1 MTDDELVERMA
12 EALWQAE
19 SERAAGRRRLI
30 PWEEEGADMQNWWRI
45 GARAALAVAEP
56 VIRERCAVKLETMA
70 RDHNTRLI
78 GTSHTPDHACALREG
93 ADSIRTGATP

>member
-1 MTDDELVERMA
+1 MSDDELVERMA

-19 SERAAGRRRLI
+19 SERAGGRRRLI

-56 VIRERCAVKLETMA
+56 VIRERECAAYLARIRENIDFLEKDRA
-70 RDHNTRLI
+70 EAH
-78 GTSHTPDHACALREG
+78 G
-93 ADSIRTGATP
+93 RTGDTP